1 MRLWQLLTPAW
12 QRALVNQQIE
22 IEKIDDLLKQQSQF
36 NPARENIFRAL
47 GNSPSDFRV
56 IIVGQDPYPDPKLA
70 TGYAFAIPV
79 DQKIPPTLRNISRE
93 FKSDIGKD
101 IPTDLSAWASKG
113 VLLLNRVL
121 TCQTGKSLS
130 HEKIGWQCIT
140 DAVIS
145 AVVSQNSKT
154 VGILWGNYAK
164 QVAPLF
170 SAKQLIS
177 SVHPSGLSAHRGFF
191 GSKPFSKTNELLT
204 KSNQKPIEWA

>member
-12 QRALVNQQIE
+12 QESLVNQQEAIE
-22 IEKIDDLLKQQSQF
+22 NIDEFLSKQNQF
-36 NPARENIFRAL
+36 NPAKENVFRAL
-47 GNSPSDFRV
+47 GDSPSDFRV
-56 IIVGQDPYPDPKLA
+56 IIVGQDPYPDAKLA
-70 TGYAFAIPV
+70 TGYSFAIPV
-79 DQKIPPTLRNISRE
+79 SQKIPPTLRNISRE
-93 FKSDIGKD
+93 FNSDIGKVL
-101 IPTDLSAWASKG
+101 PEDLSIWATRG

-121 TCQTGKSLS
+121 TCQTGHSLS
-130 HEKIGWQCIT
+130 HEKIGWQAIT
-140 DAVIS
+140 DAVIGS
-145 AVVSQNSKT
+145 VLVQNPKT

-170 SAKQLIS
+170 SATQLII

>member
-12 QRALVNQQIE
+12 QEALVNKRDAIE
-22 IEKIDDLLKQQSQF
+22 NIDEFLTKQNQF
-36 NPARENIFRAL
+36 NPAKENVFRAL
-47 GNSPSDFRV
+47 SDSPSDFRV
-56 IIVGQDPYPDPKLA
+56 IIVGQDPYPDAKLA
-70 TGYAFAIPV
+70 TGYSFAIPV
-79 DQKIPPTLRNISRE
+79 SQKIPPTLRNISLE
-93 FKSDIGKD
+93 FKSDIGKEL
-101 IPTDLSAWASKG
+101 PADLSIWATRG

-121 TCQTGKSLS
+121 TCQTGHSLS
-130 HEKIGWQCIT
+130 HEKIGWQAIT

-145 AVVSQNSKT
+145 SVLVQNPKT

-170 SAKQLIS
+170 SATQLIN